1 MVEGLKCWK
10 EGNEVF
16 IMVYPG
22 TKYKVTSMKVVIE

>member
-10 EGNEVF
+10 EGTEVF

-22 TKYKVTSMKVVIE
+22 TKYKVISMRAVVE